1 MLYKLKITRALKRAL
16 IGHLWFKK
24 IVAIVK
30 MIFVWFPNAYPFK
43 INVRKVISRTFK
55 SL

>member
-1 MLYKLKITRALKRAL
+1 MLYGLKITRALKRAL
-16 IGHLWFKK
+16 IGHLWLKK

-43 INVRKVISRTFK
+43 INI
-55 SL
+55 